1 MLIGLQDFNDSK
13 AIIRYSNN
21 MDDVHKKIL
30 KNTIQI
36 RIQNIDCI

>member
-21 MDDVHKKIL
+21 MDDVYKNIKK
-30 KNTIQI
+30 TIQI
-36 RIQNIDCI
+36 RIHNIDCI

>member
-13 AIIRYSNN
+13 AIINIIW
-21 MDDVHKKIL
+21 MMFIKIL